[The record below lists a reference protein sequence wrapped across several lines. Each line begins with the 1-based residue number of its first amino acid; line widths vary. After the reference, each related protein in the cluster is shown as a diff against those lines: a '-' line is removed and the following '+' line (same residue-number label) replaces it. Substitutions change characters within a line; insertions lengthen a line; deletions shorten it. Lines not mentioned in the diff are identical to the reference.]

1 MLTNDHEA
9 ALVALVTRTAKV
21 QALRTVLDAAAFLR
35 AIGHRQSA
43 EKLIQYR
50 EKVMQRGER

>member
-1 MLTNDHEA
+1 MTTNDHNA
-9 ALVALVTRTAKV
+9 AVATLVTRTARV
-21 QALRTVLDAAAFLR
+21 ASLRTVLDAAAFLR

-50 EKVMQRGER
+50 ERVMQRGER